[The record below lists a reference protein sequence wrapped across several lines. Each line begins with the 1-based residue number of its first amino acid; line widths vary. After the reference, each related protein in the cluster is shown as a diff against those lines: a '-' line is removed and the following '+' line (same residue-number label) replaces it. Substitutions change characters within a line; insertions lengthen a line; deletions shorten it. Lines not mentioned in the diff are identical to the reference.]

1 MLLNSK
7 NRSRGTLIIVS
18 LLVFLILA
26 PSANSLVRYTA
37 TVAITFKNFID
48 YVDQLSNV
56 DSSADRGTHSN
67 FTAQQFGPDLITDI
81 LTEENI
87 GVYNSTVMSF
97 IPDYRWEL
105 DGDETDSVDAAHS
118 DGGNDPSRIAN
129 IIPYGE
135 SQCGDYDGVSDE
147 TLIPNQADINSA
159 NTFEKSISVWI
170 EVDTID
176 TSGNGRVIWG
186 EGGNSRGLALYV
198 LDVGGEDR
206 LYAVVY
212 EDSGTTR
219 DYCYTTISTGTLYHI
234 GLTLDCPAGELILY
248 VDGVEVASDTSLA
261 ILATFGAHSGGIA
274 IGGVDANLHN
284 HNAATLNGYFDGRIA
299 DVVYYAEQ
307 TVLAEEDFASI
318 YAAGIGEN
326 YEIDLEVQWTDVDF
340 DEVNE
345 ELCIY
350 GGVMGSESLRV
361 DVWNGSSW
369 QNVIASLNSGWNNV
383 TVSAYLASSTFTIR
397 FKGSVESADAT
408 QDSWAIDATLLHVW
422 T

>member
-118 DGGNDPSRIAN
+118 DGGNDPSWIAN